1 MLSLSYRW
9 RKLID
14 LKFEIFWKIFVYIK
28 KKAKSESSIYLSK
41 CRDSNEGC
49 LWWTLR
55 DMTCKTC
62 EDRIC
67 GYNLVEF
74 QRK

>member
-49 LWWTLR
+49 L
-55 DMTCKTC
+55 
-62 EDRIC
+62 
-67 GYNLVEF
+67 
-74 QRK
+74 